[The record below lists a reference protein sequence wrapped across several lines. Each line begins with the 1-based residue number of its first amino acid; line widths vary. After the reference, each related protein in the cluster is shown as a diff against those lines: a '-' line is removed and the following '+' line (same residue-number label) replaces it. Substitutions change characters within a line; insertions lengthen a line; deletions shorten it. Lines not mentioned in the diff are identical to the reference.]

1 MESNHTNWYAY
12 ECDQQHI
19 AAPSSA
25 KIPPYPTN
33 EQRKTVE
40 VNGEEVISIPVEFQ
54 KRSFENVPEKFGAMA
69 FLLLHIDYILFRI

>member
-12 ECDQQHI
+12 ECDQQHH
-19 AAPSSA
+19 AAVSA

-40 VNGEEVISIPVEFQ
+40 VNGEEVKKKMRNKCDNS
-54 KRSFENVPEKFGAMA
+54 KFAK
-69 FLLLHIDYILFRI
+69 FTI